1 MLMYN
6 KIFVAFTDS
15 FVRLGPESI
24 KLFTEGQAFL
34 VRSYDPAPRPPPFPL
49 SRQPVDL
56 TDGGWGRGWALS
68 QIILPRES
76 LVLYEPFNTLSF

>member
-15 FVRLGPESI
+15 GVRLGPESI

-49 SRQPVDL
+49 SCQPVDL
-56 TDGGWGRGWALS
+56 TEGGGGGVKGWA
-68 QIILPRES
+68 I
-76 LVLYEPFNTLSF
+76 N